1 MNLVVFVCCFLMGI
15 ENVEISVIV
24 EPDMPF
30 WTTQDTRNALISTM
44 IPAAVAGSAFCMF
57 TNDGEV
63 TKWWS
68 VCEN

>member
-1 MNLVVFVCCFLMGI
+1 MKI
-15 ENVEISVIV
+15 ENFEISVIV

-44 IPAAVAGSAFCMF
+44 VPAAVAGSAFCMF
-57 TNDGEV
+57 TNDSEI

-68 VCEN
+68 VCENRH